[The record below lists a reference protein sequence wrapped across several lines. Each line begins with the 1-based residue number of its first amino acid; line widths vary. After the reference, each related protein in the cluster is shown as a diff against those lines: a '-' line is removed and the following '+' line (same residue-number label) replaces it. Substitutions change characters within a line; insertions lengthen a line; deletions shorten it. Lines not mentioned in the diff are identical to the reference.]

1 MGQSPI
7 SKRSL
12 TALWLTLT
20 LLSALF
26 FAPVAQA
33 QEDQPDADGVVSS
46 LEAVQRAVIQIEAVG
61 SFVDPGEGMQQNA
74 AGSGS
79 GFIID
84 PAGIAVTNN
93 HVVTGAA
100 FLRVYVEGQDEPLSA
115 RVLGVSECADL
126 AVIDLRGGDFP
137 YLEWYDGRI
146 SVGLDVY
153 AAGFPLG
160 DPEFTLTRGIVAKAR
175 ADGETPWASVNGVI
189 QHDATINPGNS
200 GGPLVDGDGRVVAVN
215 FASNDSVSQ
224 YFAIGRDG
232 ALAIIDRLRQGEDV
246 DSLGL
251 NGQALLFDEETDDP
265 FSGIWVASVESGSP
279 ADDAGLQAGDF
290 VLSLEDVALAEDG
303 TMASYCDI
311 LRSHDASDT
320 LNVELY
326 RSETDEFLGG
336 QINGRALEV
345 IDEAEA
351 PLSQREN
358 PDEPDDEADADE
370 GVAYDEYVTI
380 TDDSERLTVDVPAV
394 WDDIDGSVWTSDEVE
409 IGVGLTASPDIEAF
423 YDSFA
428 TPGLFFGA
436 RTDLADPDPEAY
448 LDDIDLSESC
458 TYDERFEYDD
468 GVYSGFYDFW
478 TDCGEE
484 ETLFIG
490 LAALPQEG
498 DFVDTLIYLEM
509 IVATDADLDAL
520 EEIFDSFYLLAPDGS
535 LGDLPQEDVEDEE
548 PTDEDT
554 LEEAEADSSGDSD
567 ADFVTVTDSL
577 GMISVELPA
586 AWTDLTISP
595 WTYFSDV
602 EEPVGLLVE
611 ASTNLEAFYDTWDTP
626 GMLVAVSR
634 SLVGQVSSEEL
645 LDNFDQSEECD
656 YEGREPYEGALFSG
670 FVDTWTNCLDAN
682 SSVIVY
688 AGINEEK
695 NYLALVPVQIVEE
708 ADRTDVEHALDSL
721 SFGNP
726 AVMEA
731 FLRSGDEPELLIEG
745 AAGDAETGDEQS
757 SREEDEVG
765 DAEAEDESTGDD
777 TEVDE
782 VDEVDEV
789 EAGDALIGGTLVEEL
804 ELDDYL
810 YDYSFFPNVAV
821 NAVLP
826 SDFTDMLLEDWEID
840 GDSIGQIFTASSDV
854 DAYDTGFETPGAR
867 LYASTSL
874 YEADF
879 MPEEL
884 LDIFDLADYCDEA
897 ERYDTEHELYGFAYV
912 GIYDIWSGCGE
923 DNGVAAVAA
932 VRSTETPDGIDDHVV
947 IMEYIGSSDADSEA
961 FAVML
966 ASYFHDPATAE
977 AWATAAA
984 TAEEADDEAADDEA
998 ADDEATDD
1006 EATDD
1011 EATDDEAA
1019 DDEAADDEANASS
1032 ASSILAGIGGR
1043 RDTDNS
1049 ADDEPADDAPAEE
1062 VDDETDSATDEA
1074 EESDAE
1080 SESEG
1085 ETETEDES
1093 ATEGLVLALNLAEGG
1108 VYRASSITEQ
1118 TVSQEILGEAQI
1130 IDQTIGLDYAYTVDS
1145 VDADGNLTVGVTYE
1159 AARFEQE
1166 GATGSVIYDSETSA
1180 DVPAEAV
1187 GYAALVGSGFEIE
1200 LAPNGQVLAI
1210 DGVDE
1215 LMSSM
1220 LDDLDL
1226 PPGPESDV
1234 LRDTLESTFGEEALV
1249 AGLEQSLNFY
1259 PDGPVAV
1266 GDSWDAEQS
1275 LNVGFAFVAN
1285 TTWTLVD
1292 RRDGLATIEVVSTIE
1307 SDPDAEPLDLGVIQ
1321 VEMSLAGEQSG
1332 ELVIDEATGWVV
1344 QSRLVQ
1350 ELSGQMSGE
1359 GVELPMRIES
1369 VVTTLGSVEE
1379 E

>member
-1 MGQSPI
+1 MGQNSIP
-7 SKRSL
+7 KRSL
-12 TALWLTLT
+12 IALWLTLT
-20 LLSALF
+20 LLGALF

-33 QEDQPDADGVVSS
+33 QDGQPDAGGAVSS
-46 LEAVQRAVIQIEAVG
+46 LEAVQSAVIQIEAVG

-84 PAGIAVTNN
+84 PSGIAVTNN

-100 FLRVYVEGQDEPLSA
+100 FLRVYVDGQDEPLSA

-126 AVIDLRGGDFP
+126 AVIDLRGDGFP
-137 YLEWYDGRI
+137 YLDWYDGSI

-160 DPEFTLTRGIVAKAR
+160 NPEFTLTRGIVAKAR
-175 ADGETPWASVNGVI
+175 ADGETPWASVDGVI

-200 GGPLVDGDGRVVAVN
+200 GGPLVDGDGRAVAVN
-215 FASNDSVSQ
+215 FASNDRVSQ

-232 ALAIIDRLRQGEDV
+232 ALAVIDQLREGENV

-251 NGQALLFDEETDDP
+251 NGQALLFDEETDEP
-265 FSGIWVASVESGSP
+265 FSGIWVASVQSGSP
-279 ADDAGLQAGDF
+279 ADNAGLLAGDF
-290 VLSLEDVALAEDG
+290 LLSLEDIALAEDG

-326 RSETDEFLGG
+326 RSETDEFLSG

-345 IDEAEA
+345 TDEFASPA
-351 PLSQREN
+351 VQT
-358 PDEPDDEADADE
+358 DEPDADTVDDDTADDDAAE
-370 GVAYDEYVTI
+370 DAVYDEYVTVN
-380 TDDSERLTVDVPAV
+380 DESGRLTVDVPAD
-394 WDDIDGSVWTSDEVE
+394 WDDIDGSPWTSDEEEV
-409 IGVGLTASPDIEAF
+409 GVGLTASPDNESF
-423 YDSFA
+423 YDSFS

-436 RTDLADPDPEAY
+436 RADLADPDPEAY
-448 LDDIDLSESC
+448 LDDIDLSEFC
-458 TYDERFEYDD
+458 TYDERSEYDD
-468 GVYSGFYDFW
+468 GVYTGFYDFW
-478 TDCGEE
+478 TECGEE
-484 ETLFIG
+484 ETLFIA
-490 LAALPQEG
+490 LAALPQAG

-520 EEIFDSFYLLAPDGS
+520 EKVFDSFYLLAPDGS
-535 LGDLPQEDVEDEE
+535 LGNVPQEEDAEDEE
-548 PTDEDT
+548 LTEEEPVEDAEADADTD
-554 LEEAEADSSGDSD
+554 AEADSSVDSSVDSD

-586 AWTDLTISP
+586 TWTELTISP

-602 EEPVGLLVE
+602 EEPVGLLME
-611 ASTNLEAFYDTWDTP
+611 ASTDLEAFYDTWDTP

-656 YEGREPYEGALFSG
+656 YEGREPYEGTLFSG
-670 FVDTWTNCLDAN
+670 FVDTWTNCLEAN

-688 AGINEEK
+688 AGVNEEE

-708 ADRTDVEHALDSL
+708 ADRADVEHALDSL

-731 FLRSGDEPELLIEG
+731 FLRSGDEPELLISG
-745 AAGDAETGDEQS
+745 AAGDEAAGDEARDGGEGN
-757 SREEDEVG
+757 REEDE
-765 DAEAEDESTGDD
+765 AAAPEAEDESTGDD
-777 TEVDE
+777 TAGDE
-782 VDEVDEV
+782 AAGDEV
-789 EAGDALIGGTLVEEL
+789 EAGDALLGSTLVQEL
-804 ELDDYL
+804 ALDDYI
-810 YDYSFFPNVAV
+810 YDYEFFPNVAV

-826 SDFTDMLLEDWEID
+826 SGFTETLLEDWEID
-840 GDSIGQIFTASSDV
+840 GEVIGQIFTASSDV
-854 DAYDTGFETPGAR
+854 EAYDAGFDTPGAR

-874 YEADF
+874 YEAEF
-879 MPEEL
+879 TAEEL

-897 ERYDTEHELYGFAYV
+897 ERYDTEHELYDLAYAGV
-912 GIYDIWSGCGE
+912 YDIWSGCSE
-923 DNGVAAVAA
+923 NEGVAAVIA
-932 VRSTETPDGIDDHVV
+932 VRSTATPDGIDDHVV

-961 FAVML
+961 FAVMM

-977 AWATAAA
+977 AWAA
-984 TAEEADDEAADDEA
+984 ADDEAADDEA
-998 ADDEATDD
+998 ADDEATDG
-1006 EATDD
+1006 EA
-1011 EATDDEAA
+1011 EAA
-1019 DDEAADDEANASS
+1019 DEKADASG
-1032 ASSILAGIGGR
+1032 ASSILAGIGGQR
-1043 RDTDNS
+1043 ESDDS
-1049 ADDEPADDAPAEE
+1049 AEDAPADEADEE
-1062 VDDETDSATDEA
+1062 AESDDDEADEDSDA
-1074 EESDAE
+1074 DAE
-1080 SESEG
+1080 SETEG
-1085 ETETEDES
+1085 
-1093 ATEGLVLALNLAEGG
+1093 ATEGLVLALNLTEGG
-1108 VYRASSITEQ
+1108 VYRASSTTEQ
-1118 TVSQEILGEAQI
+1118 SVLQEILGEAQTT
-1130 IDQTIGLDYAYTVDS
+1130 DQTIGLDYAYTVDS
-1145 VDADGNLTVGVTYE
+1145 IDADGNLTVSVTYE

-1166 GATGSVIYDSETSA
+1166 GDSGSVVYDSETSA
-1180 DVPAEAV
+1180 DVPAEAI

-1200 LAPNGQVLAI
+1200 LSPDGRVLAI

-1215 LMSSM
+1215 LLSSM
-1220 LDDLDL
+1220 FDDMEL
-1226 PPGPESDV
+1226 PPGPESDL
-1234 LRDTLESTFGEEALV
+1234 LRDTLETTFGEEALI
-1249 AGLEQSLNFY
+1249 ASLEQSLNFY

-1266 GDSWDAEQS
+1266 GDSWRDEQS
-1275 LNVGFAFVAN
+1275 LTFGFAFVAS

-1344 QSRLVQ
+1344 QSRLMQ
-1350 ELSGQMSGE
+1350 DLAGEMSGE
-1359 GVELPMRIES
+1359 GVEIPMSIES
-1369 VVTTLGSVEE
+1369 VITTTGSVEE
-1379 E
+1379 EESE